1 MGALGFVPAS
11 LGPAAT
17 VLYGL
22 GLGLV
27 LPLTNNVVA
36 ALAGRDAASALN
48 LVNVAWGVGAMSW
61 PLLVT
66 AALAVDPRAATTV
79 LAASALVAAAFWSSG
94 WFSASVA
101 VSHLPPSPGTATPL
115 PRASLVAAY
124 GVLILLYVGSE
135 TAVSGWASEFARR
148 MPAQGLHWTYAAT
161 AFWAAQ
167 TGGRLLA
174 PLSIRRLG
182 EARLLGGGI
191 AAGCI
196 ATLGMA
202 WFATTAAHVVA
213 FAALIGAALAPV
225 FPLLWARVIRDVAP
239 VQPSA
244 VGPLFAAGG
253 VGGAVL
259 PWLVG
264 LVSSGHGLAAGL
276 SVPLAALLVM
286 LAVRSMLPAP
296 ADAR

>member
-1 MGALGFVPAS
+1 
-11 LGPAAT
+11 
-17 VLYGL
+17 
-22 GLGLV
+22 
-27 LPLTNNVVA
+27 
-36 ALAGRDAASALN
+36 
-48 LVNVAWGVGAMSW
+48 
-61 PLLVT
+61 
-66 AALAVDPRAATTV
+66 
-79 LAASALVAAAFWSSG
+79 
-94 WFSASVA
+94 
-101 VSHLPPSPGTATPL
+101 
-115 PRASLVAAY
+115 
-124 GVLILLYVGSE
+124 
-135 TAVSGWASEFARR
+135 
-148 MPAQGLHWTYAAT
+148 
-161 AFWAAQ
+161 
-167 TGGRLLA
+167 
-174 PLSIRRLG
+174 
-182 EARLLGGGI
+182 
-191 AAGCI
+191 
-196 ATLGMA
+196 MA

-286 LAVRSMLPAP
+286 LALRSMLPAP